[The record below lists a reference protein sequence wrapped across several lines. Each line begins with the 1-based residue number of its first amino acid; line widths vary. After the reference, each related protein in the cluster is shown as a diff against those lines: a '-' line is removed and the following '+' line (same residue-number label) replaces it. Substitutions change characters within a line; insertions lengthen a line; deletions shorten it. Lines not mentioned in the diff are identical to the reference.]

1 MYEDQHSKAHYSIRE
16 RDILKEKVLF
26 YEQNFAELEN
36 FFRKSVNQYNSER
49 RKLTERIN
57 AMVKT
62 SVKKKGL
69 LKIASEYRASEIFYS
84 SNNEYNIDQILLRFN
99 TVSPESS
106 KFLELL
112 NLIKDFYQIVQLEL
126 AELQSKI
133 MLTNQEII
141 EKRKVEKLLAMVMSS
156 KMCANYIRGIKS
168 KDFDVFTTS
177 VIFISTLGSEF
188 IKQNVE

>member
-1 MYEDQHSKAHYSIRE
+1 MNGQKEKIEQQQRIIANLEVDIDRKRLMYEDQHAKAHYSIRE
-16 RDILKEKVLF
+16 RDILKEKVQF
-26 YEQNFAELEN
+26 YEQNFAELEK

-62 SVKKKGL
+62 STKKKGL

-84 SNNEYNIDQILLRFN
+84 SNNEYNIDQLLLRFN

-112 NLIKDFYQIVQLEL
+112 NLIRDFYQIVQLEL
-126 AELQSKI
+126 AEL
-133 MLTNQEII
+133 
-141 EKRKVEKLLAMVMSS
+141 
-156 KMCANYIRGIKS
+156 
-168 KDFDVFTTS
+168 
-177 VIFISTLGSEF
+177 
-188 IKQNVE
+188 

>member
-69 LKIASEYRASEIFYS
+69 LKIAS
-84 SNNEYNIDQILLRFN
+84 DLLR
-99 TVSPESS
+99 
-106 KFLELL
+106 
-112 NLIKDFYQIVQLEL
+112 
-126 AELQSKI
+126 
-133 MLTNQEII
+133 
-141 EKRKVEKLLAMVMSS
+141 
-156 KMCANYIRGIKS
+156 C
-168 KDFDVFTTS
+168 
-177 VIFISTLGSEF
+177 
-188 IKQNVE
+188 